1 MALGQRTFKAGRL
14 ASRRSSS
21 KTCDALRIGL
31 RRRDPLLRTRSTD
44 MSETMMT
51 AGFDEMVRTRAY
63 ALWESEGR
71 PLGRDA
77 EHWLQS
83 EEEARRELQRTAP
96 VKA

>member
-1 MALGQRTFKAGRL
+1 
-14 ASRRSSS
+14 
-21 KTCDALRIGL
+21 
-31 RRRDPLLRTRSTD
+31 

-51 AGFDEMVRTRAY
+51 AGFDDAVRDRAY

-83 EEEARRELQRTAP
+83 EEEARRELERAAAAKAP
-96 VKA
+96 SQAKAKAAHGKKASAKRAAAGAEARASA

>member
-1 MALGQRTFKAGRL
+1 
-14 ASRRSSS
+14 
-21 KTCDALRIGL
+21 
-31 RRRDPLLRTRSTD
+31 

-96 VKA
+96 VKAPSQPKAKAMSGKKASAKRIAMGAGAAALA

>member
-1 MALGQRTFKAGRL
+1 
-14 ASRRSSS
+14 
-21 KTCDALRIGL
+21 
-31 RRRDPLLRTRSTD
+31 

-83 EEEARRELQRTAP
+83 EEEARREFRTA
-96 VKA
+96 KAKAPSQLQANAKAASGKKASTKRTAMVAGAAALA

>member
-1 MALGQRTFKAGRL
+1 
-14 ASRRSSS
+14 
-21 KTCDALRIGL
+21 
-31 RRRDPLLRTRSTD
+31 

-51 AGFDEMVRTRAY
+51 AGFDEIVRTRAY

-83 EEEARRELQRTAP
+83 EEAARKELARAAAPKAAAQTKAKASPAKKVSTKRTAMP
-96 VKA
+96 AGAPAMA

>member
-1 MALGQRTFKAGRL
+1 
-14 ASRRSSS
+14 
-21 KTCDALRIGL
+21 
-31 RRRDPLLRTRSTD
+31 

-83 EEEARRELQRTAP
+83 EEEARRELQRTATAKAP
-96 VKA
+96 SQPKVKAASGKKSSTKRTPMSAGAAALA

>member
-1 MALGQRTFKAGRL
+1 
-14 ASRRSSS
+14 
-21 KTCDALRIGL
+21 
-31 RRRDPLLRTRSTD
+31 
-44 MSETMMT
+44 MSEMMMT

-83 EEEARRELQRTAP
+83 EEEARRELRRTAP
-96 VKA
+96 VKAPSQPKAKAASAKKVSTKRTAMAAGMPALA